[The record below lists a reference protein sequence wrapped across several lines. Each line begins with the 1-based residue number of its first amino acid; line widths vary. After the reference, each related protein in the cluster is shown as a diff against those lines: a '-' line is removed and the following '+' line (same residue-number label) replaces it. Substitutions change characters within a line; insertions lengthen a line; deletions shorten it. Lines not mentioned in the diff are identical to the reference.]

1 MSHRTKDL
9 PKLSGFAH
17 LIRELRYREFSRQ
30 SIGIILVSVFC
41 FETSPDLIFPYASH
55 FAISLILL
63 GLANR
68 MYASGFVLKNK
79 ELSTTGPYAFMRHPL
94 YTGNIM
100 ILIGLCLING
110 FFWSFITAFIFLW
123 FYYTTAIEYEDRKL
137 KLLFPETWDEWASVT
152 PALMPKM
159 DLKGTFNGKIFSQ
172 LDLRGWSLK
181 KSLVTNY
188 EPVIVIYVIAWLI
201 VISNRG

>member
-1 MSHRTKDL
+1 MKLSLKKLTKTEINRLMSHRTKDL
-9 PKLSGFAH
+9 PKLSGLAH
-17 LIRELRYREFSRQ
+17 LIRELRYHEFSRQ

-41 FETSPDLIFPYASH
+41 FETSPDSIFPYASH

-110 FFWSFITAFIFLW
+110 FFWSFITAFIFL
-123 FYYTTAIEYEDRKL
+123 FFITRLQLNMKGRKL
-137 KLLFPETWDEWASVT
+137 KSLFPETFGVKWASVT

-159 DLKGTFNGKIFSQ
+159 DLKGTI
-172 LDLRGWSLK
+172 LK
-181 KSLVTNY
+181 EKFFLN
-188 EPVIVIYVIAWLI
+188 
-201 VISNRG
+201 